1 MENKPHLLVVD
12 DDEEIR
18 GLLARLLA
26 KHRFRVLTA
35 SDGKEMR
42 KVLADWRIDLVV
54 LDLMLP
60 GEGGL
65 ALCRELR
72 AHSDLPVIM
81 LTAMGEEI
89 DRDRGSRGRRGRLFA
104 EAIQPARASGAHQ
117 DCAAAHP
124 QRAAQPRLHHRAGAH
139 RAERCDFSLLPVP
152 RPTGATSRTRRCT
165 FSISGISP

>member
-65 ALCRELR
+65 ALCRG
-72 AHSDLPVIM
+72 A
-81 LTAMGEEI
+81 
-89 DRDRGSRGRRGRLFA
+89 
-104 EAIQPARASGAHQ
+104 AR
-117 DCAAAHP
+117 P
-124 QRAAQPRLHHRAGAH
+124 L
-139 RAERCDFSLLPVP
+139 
-152 RPTGATSRTRRCT
+152 
-165 FSISGISP
+165 